1 MSSVKAFRE
10 SLGLKQEDLAK
21 IIHVSTVNYSKKEN
35 GSVKFSLNEA
45 RLISNHFNK
54 PIETIFFT
62 SEVSKNE
69 PLNTV

>member
-10 SLGLKQEDLAK
+10 SLGLKQEDFAK

-35 GSVKFSLNEA
+35 GGVKFSLNEA
-45 RLISNHFNK
+45 RLISKHFNK
-54 PIETIFFT
+54 PIEAIFFT